1 MTSTATA
8 TTTTTTTLGEAR
20 DAGFTIDRV
29 YPWGRTLDEYRR
41 MFALSEGDLTSRL
54 LAVAD
59 GPASFNT
66 ETTALGHG
74 VVSCDPLYR
83 FGADEIRGRVNAT
96 RDVMVRLVR
105 ENAGR
110 FVWNDIASPEALSEL
125 RLGAMGLF
133 LKDFEQGKREG
144 RYLDRS
150 LPMLGFEDDAFDIAL
165 CSHFLFLYA
174 DEFPLQFHVD
184 AALELIR
191 VARDVRIFPLLDLR
205 GEPSPH
211 VDGVVDAMRS
221 RGLQLHREKVT
232 YEFQRGGNEM
242 LRITR

>member
-1 MTSTATA
+1 MA
-8 TTTTTTTLGEAR
+8 TTTTTTRASAE

-29 YPWGRTLDEYRR
+29 YPWGRTLDEHRR
-41 MFALSEGDLTSRL
+41 MFALSDDDMRSRIL
-54 LAVAD
+54 GVAD
-59 GPASFNT
+59 GPASFNA
-66 ETTALGHG
+66 EMTALGRR

-96 RDVMVRLVR
+96 RDVMLRLVR

-110 FVWNDIASPEALSEL
+110 FVWKEIPSPEALGEL

-133 LKDFEQGKREG
+133 LEDYEAGKREG

-150 LPMLGFEDDAFDIAL
+150 LSRLGFEDDAFDIAL

-174 DEFPLQFHVD
+174 DEFPLQFHID
-184 AALELIR
+184 SALELIR
-191 VARDVRIFPLLDLR
+191 LARDVRIFPLLDLR
-205 GEPSPH
+205 GEPSRH
-211 VDGVVDAMRS
+211 LDGVNDAMRN
-221 RGLQLHREKVT
+221 RGLQAERQKVN